1 MMTQCNRSS
10 LFRAVRFAWTGG
22 MLIAVVATGCA
33 GAARQNPPIVQ
44 RSPSLDYQQ
53 STITTASGRSLGA
66 DRVSPSDKLE
76 QGPRVGSE
84 NALAPG
90 WKAGAHGLS
99 YDEKRRVGGA
109 TSAQAEQ
116 EHDR

>member
-1 MMTQCNRSS
+1 MTTQCNRSS
-10 LFRAVRFAWTGG
+10 LSRAVRYAWMGG

-33 GAARQNPPIVQ
+33 GAARQNRPIVQ

-53 STITTASGRSLGA
+53 STTTTASGRSLGA

-76 QGPRVGSE
+76 QGPRVGSD

-90 WKAGAHGLS
+90 WTAGAHGLN